1 MKLKNVIKRTN
12 SSILYLLF
20 FTIFMGELMS
30 SNSLPKYYT
39 KSLENG
45 LQIVAIPMDNGSNV
59 VSTDIF
65 YKVGS
70 KDEKMGKSGIA
81 HMLEHL
87 NFKSTKNLKSGEFD
101 EIVKGFGGVNNAST
115 SFDYTHYYIKSS
127 SKNMAKS
134 LELFAELME
143 NLTLKDEEFQP
154 ERDVVAE
161 ERRWRTDNNPMGY
174 MQFRLFNN
182 AYIYHPYHW
191 TPIGFMND
199 IKNWD
204 IKDIKNFHS
213 TFYQPKNAIVVVAGD
228 INKDEVFEQ
237 TKKYFNNIKNDKEI
251 VRQSYTVEPKQDGA
265 KRLIV
270 KKDSQVEML
279 AMAYHIPS
287 FEHKDQVALSAL
299 SELLSSGKSSILHK
313 VLVNEKKLVN
323 SIYAYNIELKDPGL
337 FLFFAVCNQDVK
349 TKTVEKEILKI
360 IKDIKKGNISKKDI
374 EKIKINTKADF
385 IFSLE
390 NSSSVASLLGS
401 YFVRDN
407 IKPLFEYEEDI
418 EKLKKSDIIEVAKK
432 YLIKDNSTTVIL
444 KKGEKDE
451 KKSFKITTKNR
462 KKANI

>member
-1 MKLKNVIKRTN
+1 MQIFKNF
-12 SSILYLLF
+12 ILSALF
-20 FTIFMGELMS
+20 FTIFAGELMS

-39 KSLENG
+39 KTLENN

-59 VSTDIF
+59 ISTDIF

-87 NFKSTKNLKSGEFD
+87 NFKSTKNLKAGEFD

-115 SFDYTHYYIKSS
+115 SFDYTHYFIKSS
-127 SKNMAKS
+127 SKNMEKS
-134 LELFAELME
+134 LELFAELMQ

-199 IKNWD
+199 IKNWTIED
-204 IKDIKNFHS
+204 IKDFHS

-228 INKDEVFEQ
+228 ITKEEVFEK
-237 TKKYFNNIKNDKEI
+237 TEKYFKDIKNTKEI
-251 VRQSYTVEPKQDGA
+251 VRQTYTVEPKQDGE
-265 KRLIV
+265 KRVVI
-270 KKDSQVEML
+270 KRDTQVEML
-279 AMAYHIPS
+279 TIAYHIPN

-299 SELLSSGKSSILHK
+299 TELLSSGKSSLLQK
-313 VLVNEKKLVN
+313 VLVDEKKMVN
-323 SIYAYNIELKDPGL
+323 SIYAYNVELKDPGL
-337 FLFFAVCNQDVK
+337 FLFSAVCNEGVKAKDV
-349 TKTVEKEILKI
+349 EEEILKI
-360 IKDIKKGNISKKDI
+360 IKDIKSGNISKKDI

-390 NSSSVASLLGS
+390 SSTSVASLLGS

-407 IKPLFEYEEDI
+407 IKPLFEYEESI
-418 EKLKKSDIIEVAKK
+418 EKLKKKDLVAVAKK

-444 KKGEKDE
+444 KKAQ
-451 KKSFKITTKNR
+451 KN
-462 KKANI
+462 

>member
-1 MKLKNVIKRTN
+1 
-12 SSILYLLF
+12 
-20 FTIFMGELMS
+20 MS

-59 VSTDIF
+59 VTTDVF

-127 SKNMAKS
+127 SKNMGKS
-134 LELFAELME
+134 LELFAELMQ

-199 IKNWD
+199 IKNWNIED
-204 IKDIKNFHS
+204 IRNFHS
-213 TFYQPKNAIVVVAGD
+213 TFYQPKNAIIVVAGD

-237 TKKYFNNIKNDKEI
+237 TKKYFDNIKNSKEI
-251 VRQSYTVEPKQDGA
+251 IRQSYTVEPKQDGA
-265 KRLIV
+265 KRLII

-279 AMAYHIPS
+279 AMAYHIPN

-313 VLVNEKKLVN
+313 VLVDEKKLVN

-349 TKTVEKEILKI
+349 TKDVEKEILKI

-407 IKPLFEYEEDI
+407 IKPLFEYEQNI

-451 KKSFKITTKNR
+451 KEEL
-462 KKANI
+462 

>member
-1 MKLKNVIKRTN
+1 MKLLNVIKRTK
-12 SSILYLLF
+12 SSILYILF

-39 KSLENG
+39 QTLENG
-45 LQIVAIPMDNGSNV
+45 LRIVAIPMDNGSNV

-87 NFKSTKNLKSGEFD
+87 NFKSTKNLKAGEFD

-115 SFDYTHYYIKSS
+115 SFDFTHYYIKSS

-134 LELFAELME
+134 LELFAELMQ

-199 IKNWD
+199 IKNWTIED
-204 IKDIKNFHS
+204 IKDFHS

-228 INKDEVFEQ
+228 IDKNSVFKE
-237 TKKYFNNIKNDKEI
+237 TEKYFKDVKNTKDI

-265 KRLIV
+265 KRLII
-270 KKDSQVEML
+270 KKDSAVEML
-279 AMAYHIPS
+279 TIAFHIPN

-299 SELLSSGKSSILHK
+299 SELLSSGKSSLLQK
-313 VLVNEKKLVN
+313 VLVDEKKLVN
-323 SIYAYNIELKDPGL
+323 TVYAYNVELKDPGL
-337 FLFFAVCNQDVK
+337 FLFSAVCNQGVK
-349 TKTVEKEILKI
+349 AKDVEKEILKI
-360 IKDIKKGNISKKDI
+360 ISSIKEGNISKKDI
-374 EKIKINTKADF
+374 EKVKINTKADF

-390 NSSSVASLLGS
+390 NSSSVASILGS

-407 IKPLFEYEEDI
+407 IKPLFEYEEEI
-418 EKLKKSDIIEVAKK
+418 EKLKKVMLLMLLRNILRKIIQQQ
-432 YLIKDNSTTVIL
+432 
-444 KKGEKDE
+444 
-451 KKSFKITTKNR
+451 
-462 KKANI
+462 